1 MTKEAIIPKE
11 VTFYLTESD
20 DFIFDYG
27 ALNEWTP
34 FQAACVISGY
44 RPGRIVSG
52 QARVGIPVD
61 SYTETEIDTFDPCSV
76 TRTREL
82 LKLAAIL
89 ARNAGGNQISASD
102 AVHWAIGK
110 SVLLEKSSL
119 ARYVIGS
126 ATTEKQETVTEAKP
140 KQDGRGKHH
149 EEKRLAILGFVIE
162 ELAKQIDGDKIPGL
176 EKAGKT
182 NAQVLTDHI
191 HKYRDE
197 IGLPDDESSAFKHD
211 SILGV
216 IRNSLSAARKYSR
229 SKNSVSTD

>member
-11 VTFYLTESD
+11 VIFYLTESD

-44 RPGRIVSG
+44 RPGRVVSG
-52 QARVGIPVD
+52 HARVGIPVE
-61 SYTETEIDTFDPCSV
+61 SYSETEIGEFDPCSV

-110 SVLLEKSSL
+110 CALSEKSSL
-119 ARYVIGS
+119 ARYVIGT
-126 ATTEKQETVTEAKP
+126 ATNEKQETATEAKP

-162 ELAKQIDGDKIPGL
+162 ELAKQIDGEKIPGL

-182 NAQVLTDHI
+182 NAQALTDHI

-197 IGLPDDESSAFKHD
+197 IGLPDEESSGFKHD
-211 SILGV
+211 SILEV
-216 IRNSLSAARKYSR
+216 LRCSLSAARKYSR
-229 SKNSVSTD
+229 SKHSVSTD